1 MVMTAVR
8 RANFEHGGAASSD
21 LRQFLLLGHAS
32 DLKFYGAQRVLTAF
46 QTSDPHMILKSF
58 ALSRL
63 RSCMKDVNCT
73 EGTRPHSQG
82 AWGTSSPLGLSS
94 RLAHCFQRHWRVERV
109 NRRKPHQAPKHSF
122 INDLAGFRNTTKS
135 IDL

>member
-32 DLKFYGAQRVLTAF
+32 DLKFYGAQRVLTGF
-46 QTSDPHMILKSF
+46 QTSDPHMILISF

-63 RSCMKDVNCT
+63 RSCMKDLNCT
-73 EGTRPHSQG
+73 EGTLTLRVPGALLVHWDCQADWLTAFNGIGGWTVSNAATTPSSQ
-82 AWGTSSPLGLSS
+82 A
-94 RLAHCFQRHWRVERV
+94 
-109 NRRKPHQAPKHSF
+109 F
-122 INDLAGFRNTTKS
+122 IY
-135 IDL
+135 